1 MTRMEHAPEGQ
12 KKDSTLRIDLGRA
25 WLTADH
31 LARIEPGCVIE
42 LDRPAC
48 SDMDVYADGKLVA
61 TGQAVAVDGC
71 FGVRVK
77 TAP

>member
-1 MTRMEHAPEGQ
+1 MARTEHATQ
-12 KKDSTLRIDLGRA
+12 KKDSTLRIDIGRA

-42 LDRPAC
+42 LDRPADC
-48 SDMDVYADGKLVA
+48 EMDVYADGKLVA
-61 TGQAVAVDGC
+61 KGQAVAVDGC
-71 FGVRVK
+71 FGVRVN